1 MQPSLGRASW
11 AATGA
16 VGPPARGHRA
26 RGRLQGLC
34 DAHRGAP
41 RPRNDWPSGPAWAAL
56 AGRFGQALE
65 VWPGGHPELEQSA
78 AMRLVQARLAQAPP
92 TGEPDLR

>member
-1 MQPSLGRASW
+1 L
-11 AATGA
+11 
-16 VGPPARGHRA
+16 
-26 RGRLQGLC
+26 
-34 DAHRGAP
+34 
-41 RPRNDWPSGPAWAAL
+41 PSGPAWAAL